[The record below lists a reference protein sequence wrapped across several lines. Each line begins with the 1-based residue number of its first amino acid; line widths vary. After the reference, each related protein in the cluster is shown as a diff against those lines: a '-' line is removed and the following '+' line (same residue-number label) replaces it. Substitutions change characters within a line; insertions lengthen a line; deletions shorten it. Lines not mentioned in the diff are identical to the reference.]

1 MQLLIIGLVL
11 GLGAKEDI
19 NWWGMATDAEH
30 SDSALHKSINGLAK
44 LDAHLMLHIFLPPL
58 IFESAASLE
67 WHLFDKAKTYI
78 AMLAGPGILLATFLT
93 AQVLNLLHKDQA
105 MTPLEACSRVMTY
118 DVWPPAAGMLI
129 GVILS
134 ATDPVAVVALLKE
147 LGVKASL
154 STSIE
159 GESLFN
165 DGTALVIFLIV
176 VDLVDNSDMNSDGID
191 YFSKFLVMSF
201 GGMIWGTLFGI
212 VIVTWLGVIFNDA
225 MSEITITMSSAY
237 LCFYLAERALGVSG
251 VIAVVCFGLYFG
263 STGRTRVS
271 PEVAHFLEEFWE
283 LLAFFG
289 NTLIFVIAGIVIG
302 RDVDRDLLTG
312 DNFLKLLA
320 MYVGCAIIR
329 GFVISMVYS
338 FLVKCGFP
346 LQKEDQVVAWWG
358 GLRGAVGL
366 ALAMMVFANPC
377 IPKEIRDYTLFYT
390 SGIVIL
396 TVCVNSLSMP
406 HLVSFLK
413 MDRVA
418 PSRQMVFDQAMR
430 NLRAAGDRQEQILR
444 SDHVFDSA
452 VWDVVRTYYFE
463 VPKAKQA
470 IEQGVKNT
478 SDKQKLESK
487 EARRR
492 VLMICKKSYWKQ
504 FQDGLLG
511 NHAVKYLMHHTD
523 IAIDNECELSEWSTF
538 QALLTFNSSINNEK
552 REEQGVELD
561 EQSKKR
567 RWLLKKLDSVL
578 TICLILVLVIV
589 ACVWSILVTDNE
601 QQPNEMSAYRVFEYV
616 STAIFTVELV
626 VRLYCLGDWH
636 SFIADPYTIMDSLV
650 VFLDLLLLL
659 AGDVLGEVSGF
670 TKSLRV
676 IRFVRL
682 IRLVRIARLA
692 KKIQDTNLE
701 AVSDTKSL
709 WDKSEGIAKNYKR
722 RILYNQLQQG
732 YDVASGFKIAREEAL
747 DLLSGLLGSA
757 TRFQTIRAEIEEDL
771 KSVRSSLLDMQR
783 LYSEIA
789 SSITTGIAA
798 RTVLN
803 KQRHAIHDLFH
814 EGMLDKSEMDKM
826 IGSVEFQMKR
836 LHYQPPVITMPA
848 KEDLLKQ
855 IPWLECLSLEQLRG
869 AVDSFEDSVFT
880 RGDVLLKQDD
890 TDDTVYVLARGTVV
904 VELET
909 QLGEKIELDE
919 LGMGSVFG
927 EISWAL
933 KSSRGASII
942 ATSPGLLFKIE
953 GSKLTNLAN
962 TNPDLA
968 DRLWDTCG
976 RRLSENMLAGQAEHH
991 NKSRRQIR
999 DIVHNMDL
1007 FTVKK
1012 NKRQIEFKSKAH
1024 VILLLGTGV
1033 QVNRMTGQ
1041 AELVEGPAIIEPVL
1055 PGVDYYSVNFSTESK
1070 FMCEL
1075 NCVAMR
1081 KATAKGPK
1089 LIDSSAGVVEGTLE
1103 TNITNMEGEAEE
1115 DDNGWPKTAGGQR
1128 YTSENLAKDIESMNQ
1143 LFTSSE
1149 FNKSRGHTINTGMQG
1164 AIGADIE
1171 KLRSKTTRGGRM
1183 SQDEKNKTSMILRGG
1198 STIGLAGDLV
1208 TEALG
1213 EALVDRGKSNLTRM
1227 REEEDEAEVDEAEE
1241 DNESVGKMKEGGKN
1255 DEKNAGDIEFVPFK
1269 RKSSM
1274 ISSKRYMEP
1283 SSVKYKK

>member
-1 MQLLIIGLVL
+1 VYYVIDYYIHDTKSQPTILFLLTHRR
-11 GLGAKEDI
+11 
-19 NWWGMATDAEH
+19 NPSPPPTR
-30 SDSALHKSINGLAK
+30 SAS
-44 LDAHLMLHIFLPPL
+44 P
-58 IFESAASLE
+58 
-67 WHLFDKAKTYI
+67 
-78 AMLAGPGILLATFLT
+78 
-93 AQVLNLLHKDQA
+93 
-105 MTPLEACSRVMTY
+105 R
-118 DVWPPAAGMLI
+118 
-129 GVILS
+129 
-134 ATDPVAVVALLKE
+134 
-147 LGVKASL
+147 
-154 STSIE
+154 SIE

-176 VDLVDNSDMNSDGID
+176 VGMVDGSDTSSGAVD
-191 YFSKFLVMSF
+191 YISKFIVMSF
-201 GGMIWGTLFGI
+201 GGMIWGTVFGFI
-212 VIVTWLGVIFNDA
+212 IVTWLGVIFNDA

-237 LCFYLAERALGVSG
+237 LCFYLAERVLGVSG
-251 VIAVVCFGLYFG
+251 VIAVVCYGLYFG
-263 STGRTRVS
+263 SIGRTRVS

-302 RDVDRDLLTG
+302 RDVDGDLLTG
-312 DNFLKLLA
+312 SNVGKLFLI
-320 MYVGCAIIR
+320 YVGCSIVR
-329 GFVISMVYS
+329 GFVIGLVYS
-338 FLVKCGFP
+338 FLSKCGVP
-346 LQKEDQVVAWWG
+346 LQKEDQVIAWWG

-366 ALAMMVFANPC
+366 ALAMMVFANDC
-377 IPKEIRDYTLFYT
+377 VPKEIRDYTLFYT

-406 HLVSFLK
+406 NLVSFME

-430 NLRAAGDRQEQILR
+430 NLRAAGDKQEAILR

-452 VWDVVRTYYFE
+452 VWDVVRSYYFE

-478 SDKQKLESK
+478 SDKQKLEAK

-523 IAIDNECELSEWSTF
+523 IAIDNECEINEWDTFST
-538 QALLTFNSSINNEK
+538 LLKFNSSINNER
-552 REEQGVELD
+552 REEQGTELD
-561 EQSKKR
+561 AKSKKR
-567 RWLLKKLDSVL
+567 RTLLKMLDSVL
-578 TICLILVLVIV
+578 TICAILVLVIV
-589 ACVWSILVTDNE
+589 ACVWSIFTEDTDNK
-601 QQPNEMSAYRVFEYV
+601 EMTAYRVFEYV
-616 STAIFTVELV
+616 STFIFTVELT
-626 VRLYCLGDWH
+626 VRLYCLGDFH
-636 SFIADPYTIMDSLV
+636 SFIADPYTVVDSLV
-650 VFLDLLLLL
+650 VVLDLLLLL
-659 AGDVLGEVSGF
+659 AGDVLGSAGSF
-670 TKSLRV
+670 TKGLRV

-682 IRLVRIARLA
+682 IRLVRFARLA

-709 WDKSEGIAKNYKR
+709 WDKSEGVAKNYKR
-722 RILYNQLQQG
+722 RILYNQLQHG

-757 TRFQTIRAEIEEDL
+757 TRFQAIRDEIEEDL

-826 IGSVEFQMKR
+826 IGSVEYQMKR
-836 LHYQPPVITMPA
+836 LQYQPPVISMPA

-855 IPWLECLSLEQLRG
+855 IPWLECLSMDQLSG

-890 TDDTVYVLARGTVV
+890 MDDTVYVLARGTVV

-942 ATSPGLLFKIE
+942 ATSPGLLFKIA
-953 GSKLTNLAN
+953 GSKLTQLAN
-962 TNPDLA
+962 QNPDLS

-976 RRLSENMLAGQAEHH
+976 RRLSENMIAGQIENH

-1007 FTVKK
+1007 FTVKE
-1012 NKRQIEFKSKAH
+1012 KRAVEFKAKAH
-1024 VILLLGTGV
+1024 VILLIGTGV
-1033 QVNRMTGQ
+1033 QMNKLTG
-1041 AELVEGPAIIEPVL
+1041 AVDMIESPAIIEAME
-1055 PGVDYYSVNFSTESK
+1055 PGVDYYSVSFSSESK

-1075 NCVAMR
+1075 SCVAR
-1081 KATAKGPK
+1081 KAHGGKSNSPM
-1089 LIDSSAGVVEGTLE
+1089 LIDSSKGKVEGTIDKLLE
-1103 TNITNMEGEAEE
+1103 DKGSP
-1115 DDNGWPKTAGGQR
+1115 DKPKADILHR
-1128 YTSENLAKDIESMNQ
+1128 YTNENLAADVDAMNN
-1143 LFTSSE
+1143 LLVGGDFD
-1149 FNKSRGHTINTGMQG
+1149 RGHSRINRNQTLQSKQRG
-1164 AIGADIE
+1164 AFGADID
-1171 KLRSKTTRGGRM
+1171 KIMKKSARGGRLT
-1183 SQDEKNKTSMILRGG
+1183 QEEALKTSFILRGG
-1198 STIGLAGDLV
+1198 STVKLEGDIDVDEMIAVGNSPNGAKERLNV
-1208 TEALG
+1208 TA
-1213 EALVDRGKSNLTRM
+1213 DD
-1227 REEEDEAEVDEAEE
+1227 EEDDLEGLEGLSVSGLGALNGSRNKKTQGKGEEGNGEV
-1241 DNESVGKMKEGGKN
+1241 
-1255 DEKNAGDIEFVPFK
+1255 EFVPFK
-1269 RKSSM
+1269 RKNSM
-1274 ISSKRYMEP
+1274 ISSKRYKEP
-1283 SSVKYKK
+1283 SSVKYRK

>member
-1 MQLLIIGLVL
+1 MVDGSDTDS
-11 GLGAKEDI
+11 GA
-19 NWWGMATDAEH
+19 
-30 SDSALHKSINGLAK
+30 
-44 LDAHLMLHIFLPPL
+44 
-58 IFESAASLE
+58 
-67 WHLFDKAKTYI
+67 
-78 AMLAGPGILLATFLT
+78 
-93 AQVLNLLHKDQA
+93 
-105 MTPLEACSRVMTY
+105 
-118 DVWPPAAGMLI
+118 
-129 GVILS
+129 
-134 ATDPVAVVALLKE
+134 
-147 LGVKASL
+147 
-154 STSIE
+154 
-159 GESLFN
+159 
-165 DGTALVIFLIV
+165 
-176 VDLVDNSDMNSDGID
+176 ID
-191 YFSKFLVMSF
+191 YFSKFIVMSF
-201 GGMIWGTLFGI
+201 GGMIWGTFFGFI
-212 VIVTWLGVIFNDA
+212 IVTWLGVIFNDA

-237 LCFYLAERALGVSG
+237 LCFYLAERTLGVSG
-251 VIAVVCFGLYFG
+251 VIAVVCYGLYFG
-263 STGRTRVS
+263 SIGRTRVS

-302 RDVDRDLLTG
+302 RDVDGDLMTG
-312 DNFLKLLA
+312 GNVLKLFLI
-320 MYVGCAIIR
+320 YVGCALIR
-329 GFVISMVYS
+329 GFVISLVYS
-338 FLVKCGFP
+338 ILSKSGMH
-346 LQKEDQVVAWWG
+346 LEKEDQVIAWWG

-366 ALAMMVFANPC
+366 ALAMMVFANDC

-406 HLVSFLK
+406 NLVSFME

-430 NLRAAGDRQEQILR
+430 NLRAAGDKQESILR

-452 VWDVVRTYYFE
+452 VWDVVRSYYFE

-478 SDKQKLESK
+478 SDKQKLEAK

-523 IAIDNECELSEWSTF
+523 IAIDNECELLEWETF
-538 QALLTFNSSINNEK
+538 TSLLKFNSSINNER
-552 REEQGVELD
+552 REEQGTELD
-561 EQSKKR
+561 AKSKKR
-567 RWLLKKLDSVL
+567 RYLLKKLDSVL
-578 TICLILVLVIV
+578 TICAILVLVIV
-589 ACVWSILVTDNE
+589 ACVWSIFTPDTDNT
-601 QQPNEMSAYRVFEYV
+601 EMTAYRMFEYV
-616 STAIFTVELV
+616 STFIFTVELT
-626 VRLYCLGDWH
+626 VRLYCLGDFH
-636 SFIADPYTIMDSLV
+636 SFIADPYTVIDSLV
-650 VFLDLLLLL
+650 VMLDLLLML
-659 AGDVLGEVSGF
+659 AGDVLGNAGSF
-670 TKSLRV
+670 TKGLRV

-682 IRLVRIARLA
+682 IRLVRFARLA

-709 WDKSEGIAKNYKR
+709 WDKSEGMAKNYKR
-722 RILYNQLQQG
+722 RILYNQLQHG

-757 TRFQTIRAEIEEDL
+757 TRFQAIRDEIEEDL

-826 IGSVEFQMKR
+826 IGSVEYQMKR
-836 LHYQPPVITMPA
+836 LQYQPPVITMPA

-855 IPWLECLSLEQLRG
+855 IPWLECLSMEQLVG

-890 TDDTVYVLARGTVV
+890 MDDTVYVLARGTVV

-933 KSSRGASII
+933 KSARGASII
-942 ATSPGLLFKIE
+942 ATSPGLLFKIA
-953 GSKLTNLAN
+953 GSKLTELAN
-962 TNPDLA
+962 KNPDLS

-976 RRLSENMLAGQAEHH
+976 RRLSENMLAGQLEHH

-1007 FTVKK
+1007 FTAKE
-1012 NKRQIEFKSKAH
+1012 KRVVEFKAKAH
-1024 VILLLGTGV
+1024 VILLLGNGV
-1033 QVNRMTGQ
+1033 QINKLSGIP
-1041 AELVEGPAIIEPVL
+1041 EIIESPSIIEPVE
-1055 PGVDYYSVNFSTESK
+1055 PGVDYFSVSFSSDSK

-1075 NCVAMR
+1075 NCVAR
-1081 KATAKGPK
+1081 KPQAGVGGKQV
-1089 LIDSSAGVVEGTLE
+1089 LVDSSKGRVEGTIEHL
-1103 TNITNMEGEAEE
+1103 IAEE
-1115 DDNGWPKTAGGQR
+1115 NSPEKPTGDLLHR
-1128 YTSENLAKDIESMNQ
+1128 YTNENLAADIDAMNNHIA
-1143 LFTSSE
+1143 SGDYE
-1149 FNKSRGHTINTGMQG
+1149 RNRISRNHTVQSRKG
-1164 AIGADIE
+1164 AFGADIE
-1171 KLRSKTTRGGRM
+1171 QVRKKTSRGGRLTQEEVFKTNSILM
-1183 SQDEKNKTSMILRGG
+1183 SGG
-1198 STIGLAGDLV
+1198 AVKLEGDLEDDSLV
-1208 TEALG
+1208 AEMMGSPSGPTDKIGDMEMTEEVRHRLSGLGALNG
-1213 EALVDRGKSNLTRM
+1213 SSNSSNANNKGKQP
-1227 REEEDEAEVDEAEE
+1227 D
-1241 DNESVGKMKEGGKN
+1241 
-1255 DEKNAGDIEFVPFK
+1255 FVPFK
-1269 RKSSM
+1269 RKNSM
-1274 ISSKRYMEP
+1274 ISSMRYKEP
-1283 SSVKYKK
+1283 SSVKYEK